1 MRPAEARDG
10 QAFYRRLAERGQL
23 VQRFTPEHA
32 LAGPVIEIYDLQPR

>member
-10 QAFYRRLAERGQL
+10 QKFYRRVAERGQL
-23 VQRFTPEHA
+23 VQRFTPEQA